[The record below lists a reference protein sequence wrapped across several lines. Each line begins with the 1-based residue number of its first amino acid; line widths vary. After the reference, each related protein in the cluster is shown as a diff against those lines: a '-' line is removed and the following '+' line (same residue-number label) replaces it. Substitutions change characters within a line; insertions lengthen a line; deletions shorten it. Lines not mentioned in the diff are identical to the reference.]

1 MSIIGIDYTAAVF
14 QGGGIG
20 RYTRELMQAVLT
32 QPSSHEYRLIVTGK
46 VPSSVVAPPYSN
58 GLHSTF
64 LSNKWLSR
72 LWYKAN
78 IHFPFEYL
86 IGKVDL
92 YHATDFVLPPLKP
105 SAKSIVTV
113 HDLTFIRSP
122 ETATPQLKAY
132 LNKVVPYSVRRA
144 DRILADS
151 TATKNDLIDIY
162 QLPEEKITVLLSGVN
177 EQFVRVHDVSMV
189 QAVRIKYKIG
199 TRPYILA
206 VGTVQPRKNYVR
218 LVKALKQIHSLGYSD
233 VCLVIAG
240 GRGWLNQE
248 LLETLEVERMTNHVI
263 LTGFVVDEDL
273 PALYSG
279 AVCSAFI
286 SLYEGFGLPVL
297 ESMACETP
305 VVASNISSIP
315 EVAGTA
321 APLVNP
327 YNIDEI
333 VHVLAKMIDD
343 TKFRNEL
350 TQKGLQQV
358 KKFSWQDSAYQ
369 LTRLYESTL
378 NL

>member
-1 MSIIGIDYTAAVF
+1 M
-14 QGGGIG
+14 
-20 RYTRELMQAVLT
+20 
-32 QPSSHEYRLIVTGK
+32 
-46 VPSSVVAPPYSN
+46 
-58 GLHSTF
+58 
-64 LSNKWLSR
+64 
-72 LWYKAN
+72 
-78 IHFPFEYL
+78 
-86 IGKVDL
+86 
-92 YHATDFVLPPLKP
+92 
-105 SAKSIVTV
+105 
-113 HDLTFIRSP
+113 
-122 ETATPQLKAY
+122 
-132 LNKVVPYSVRRA
+132 
-144 DRILADS
+144 
-151 TATKNDLIDIY
+151 IDIY

-248 LLETLEVERMTNHVI
+248 LLETLEVERMTDHVI

-343 TKFRNEL
+343 TKFRKEL